1 MFDVAD
7 LTRQC
12 RKAAADEVVFAS
24 DDDLLAAAVELQAC
38 RTALDAAEAHVLGEL
53 RVRGVTDR
61 RFGTK
66 LAKWVAGQA
75 KVDHRPIAR
84 RVQFG
89 ARLRQL
95 PVVDDAVADG
105 TITADHAAVI
115 AEAAANPRIGDQ
127 IAATASIWVDQ
138 AGETSF
144 VDWRQQLRNAVRL
157 LDQDGGYDPD
167 KDRDRNRLRFTTLDE
182 GITRL
187 AADLVGVDALQVRQL
202 VEKQADR
209 LFHQLKHDAERTSD
223 LPVPGRAT
231 LLAMALTELVRR
243 GSVVDR
249 DTTDGPAVDV
259 TLVLRA
265 TRPDPAT
272 TELAEAVGADERG
285 CITPAEL
292 RDRCGPAET
301 PDGEVVAPKV
311 ADILLC
317 DPVIAVLVVDLLGVP
332 LDMGRKIR
340 LVNRNQRRAL
350 TQRDGGCIFPGC
362 DCSASWCDAHHVIW
376 WEHHG
381 PTDIWN
387 LALLCRY
394 HHGVTHR
401 RGWTLTAAGH
411 DWFTWTTLT
420 GDTLHSQRHRGRSPT
435 EHPNLL
441 PA

>member
-7 LTRQC
+7 LTKQC
-12 RKAAADEVVFAS
+12 RKAAADEVAFAS

-38 RTALDAAEAHVLGEL
+38 RNALDTAEAHVLGEL
-53 RVRGVTDR
+53 RVRGVTAR

-66 LAKWVAGQA
+66 LDKWVAGQA
-75 KVDHRPIAR
+75 KVDHRPISR
-84 RVQFG
+84 RVRYG
-89 ARLRQL
+89 ARLRHL
-95 PVVDDAVADG
+95 AVVDEAVGSGA
-105 TITADHAAVI
+105 ITADHAAVL
-115 AEAAANPRIGDQ
+115 AEAPANPRIGDQ
-127 IAATASIWVDQ
+127 VSATAPIWVEQ
-138 AGETSF
+138 AAETSF

-157 LDQDGGYDPD
+157 LDQDGGYDPN

-187 AADLVGVDALQVRQL
+187 AADLVGVDAVEVRQL

-209 LFHQLKHDAERTSD
+209 LFHQLKRDAERTSD
-223 LPVPGRAT
+223 LAMPGRAT
-231 LLAMALTELVRR
+231 LLAMALAELVRR
-243 GSVVDR
+243 VSVVDR
-249 DTTDGPAVDV
+249 DTSDGPVVDV

-265 TRPDPAT
+265 KQPDSDLEGAMQSKTGEGECLSPAQLV
-272 TELAEAVGADERG
+272 EH
-285 CITPAEL
+285 
-292 RDRCGPAET
+292 CGPAET
-301 PDGEVVAPKV
+301 TDGEIVHPKL

-317 DPVIAVLVVDLLGVP
+317 DPVIAVLVIDLLGVP

-387 LALLCRY
+387 LA
-394 HHGVTHR
+394 R
-401 RGWTLTAAGH
+401 RESDRSACH
-411 DWFTWTTLT
+411 PIVS
-420 GDTLHSQRHRGRSPT
+420 HSR
-435 EHPNLL
+435 
-441 PA
+441 